1 MQNVLLPSI
10 RQRFPDGS
18 VNFIHDNSPIP
29 SVPSHSAS
37 LSHGFRSTRKFECHG
52 HQRVPTW
59 TPLRMFGGTWSKKW
73 KATKWRVPKKFL
85 KGPVPFGKDLSAVPN
100 IGANLLH
107 QWAEDWLLFV
117 MHDLCNFVD
126 RVSELTERRKK
137 LIVLKTIDME
147 IGIYRY
153 KPLYYRYKSLY
164 YRYKPLWLRIRSRLA
179 KRFIFKF
186 LLLYLYFIYHH
197 AVKF

>member
-1 MQNVLLPSI
+1 MIFSCLFDAFSSDECGRVFVYRKDGTRFDRAHIQMIHNSGRKSVPVWAWFSADGGGDFVRINGRFNKEKYLEILQNVLLPSI

-107 QWAEDWLLFV
+107 QWAEDWLL
-117 MHDLCNFVD
+117 
-126 RVSELTERRKK
+126 
-137 LIVLKTIDME
+137 
-147 IGIYRY
+147 
-153 KPLYYRYKSLY
+153 
-164 YRYKPLWLRIRSRLA
+164 
-179 KRFIFKF
+179 
-186 LLLYLYFIYHH
+186 
-197 AVKF
+197 